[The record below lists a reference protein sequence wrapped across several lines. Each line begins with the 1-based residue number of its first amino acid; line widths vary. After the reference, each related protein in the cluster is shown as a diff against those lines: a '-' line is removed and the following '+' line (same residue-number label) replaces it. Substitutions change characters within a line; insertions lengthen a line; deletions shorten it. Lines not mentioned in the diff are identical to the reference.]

1 MRFLT
6 DYPEEHRGNI
16 VGLAEKS
23 IAWHRTVAEQQAEKM
38 IKDLGGRRETARPP
52 IDPPDD
58 ERITFLSTVEEI
70 AFEGSVMNNCVA
82 SYARRAVRGHS
93 LLFHVEHNRGAATV
107 EVSPQGGVVQAAGP
121 RNHLNTAAKWGK
133 TTLDRW
139 SKEFPKE
146 FAGARPA
153 LGHGPFDDDLDI
165 AFDDAGIPF

>member
-107 EVSPQGGVVQAAGP
+107 EVSPQGASSRLPGP
-121 RNHLNTAAKWGK
+121 ETTSTPLRSGAKR
-133 TTLDRW
+133 RW
-139 SKEFPKE
+139 I
-146 FAGARPA
+146 AGARSFPRSSPA
-153 LGHGPFDDDLDI
+153 RGQL
-165 AFDDAGIPF
+165 